1 MAPVVSIVTGFLG
14 SGKTTLL
21 RALLQRG
28 LAGRRVALIVN
39 EIGEVGFDGR
49 AVEGLGYSEMVELT
63 GGCICCAL
71 GSEFL
76 LAVEEL
82 IDVAEPDLILI
93 ETTGLAEPASMARQI
108 RAADL
113 PLDSVVAVADAV
125 NLEAALSQSV
135 VAAWQLRAADFVVL
149 AKADLVS
156 PARLAE
162 AEALVRGH
170 NGRAAIFPARSGDLD
185 WRLVFGAGPSGASLA
200 AELPPLPDH
209 LAADGFAARVW
220 RGERPVDR
228 TRFERAL
235 AAMPPALYRLKGHVF
250 HSDAP
255 WPSLVNFVCGRADVT
270 ATRFRTPPAHLN
282 ELVLIGRFG
291 GEEAS
296 LLARLDA
303 CMLGSAEAEAWRS
316 KHDLYE

>member
-1 MAPVVSIVTGFLG
+1 MLPSVSIITGFLG

-28 LAGRRVALIVN
+28 MGDRRIALIVN
-39 EIGEVGFDGR
+39 EIGEVAFDGR
-49 AVEGLGYSEMVELT
+49 AVEGLGYSEMIELT

-82 IDVAEPDLILI
+82 IDVVAPDLILI
-93 ETTGLAEPASMARQI
+93 ETTGLAEPASMVRQI

-125 NLEAALSQSV
+125 NLPEALGRSP

-149 AKADLVS
+149 AKTDLAS
-156 PARLAE
+156 PAGR
-162 AEALVRGH
+162 AEALVRQH
-170 NGRAAIFPARSGDLD
+170 NPRAAIFPARNGDLD
-185 WRLVFGAGPSGASLA
+185 WRLVFGTAATLGGRLA

-209 LAADGFAARVW
+209 LAADGFVARVW

-228 TRFERAL
+228 ARFELAL
-235 AAMPPALYRLKGHVF
+235 KAMPPALYRLKGHVYF
-250 HSDAP
+250 GDAP
-255 WPSLVNFVCGRADVT
+255 WPALVNYVCGRAEIST
-270 ATRFRTPPAHLN
+270 TRFRTPPAHRN
-282 ELVLIGRFG
+282 ELALIGPLG
-291 GEEAS
+291 DDAGA

-303 CMLGSAEAEAWRS
+303 CMLGEAEAEAWLLR
-316 KHDLYE
+316 HEPAE